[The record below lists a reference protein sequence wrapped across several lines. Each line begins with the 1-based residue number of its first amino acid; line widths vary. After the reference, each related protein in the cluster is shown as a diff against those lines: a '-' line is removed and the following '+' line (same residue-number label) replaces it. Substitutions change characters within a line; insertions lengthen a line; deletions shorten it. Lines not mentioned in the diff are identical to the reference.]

1 MPACSA
7 CGASNAADA
16 RFCSACGVRL
26 APDPAALTRK
36 TVTTLHS
43 DLAGFTTLSERM
55 DPESMHTVMGRYFTA
70 MHEAIERHGG
80 QVEKYIG
87 DAIMAIFG
95 HPHLHEDDALRAARC
110 AMDMRDALTQLN
122 RELEA
127 GWGVTLHARY
137 GLATGEVAFARVG
150 SQPFFALGDAVNL
163 AQRLEA
169 AAPADEVLINR
180 ETARML
186 GPSARLQ
193 RLDPLDLKGKA
204 EPVPAWRLVALLPVG
219 EPVQLAPAP
228 RMVGRDGELEAL
240 HAALADVK
248 AERHCRLVTVLGA
261 AGVGKSCLVRSFLSD
276 AEASATTLF
285 GRCLSYGEGITFWP
299 LAAIV
304 EQLAGR
310 ADETAIASFLGN
322 GEDDRWVA
330 ARVARAVGF
339 APGAAP
345 IEEIQLAV
353 RRLLEFA
360 ARRRPVV
367 VVVEDIQWAETTML
381 AVLEHIASYAQ
392 DVPLLLLCLARTE
405 LLKRR
410 PAWPVEHT
418 VRLGP
423 LSEPASER
431 LLEQLDPVM
440 AVDADER
447 GRLLAAAEGN
457 PFFLEQLVA
466 MRQETGSI
474 AAIPPTIQAILAA
487 RADALGA
494 TERAVIDCAAIEGR
508 QFHRGIVAELLA
520 PEHRAGLAQALA
532 SLVERDLIRAGRPD
546 LPGEEGY
553 RFSHILVRDSVYA
566 LVPKARRAELHERFA
581 RSLEARSVGDRD
593 FREIIGYH
601 FEQAHRCWTDLQP
614 GNVPDHRRLAE
625 AAAHNLGAVGRAA
638 LGRGDLPAAVNLL
651 ERAVKLLDDDEP
663 ALGWLLPELGTA
675 LTQRGH
681 LPEAEAVLD
690 TAVRR
695 AAELGDPGYE
705 AHARVC
711 LLAARLLL
719 DTGPAAQEVHRRFG
733 DLLATFTANGD
744 ELGLDRL
751 WRLRAQVDW
760 IEGSGDADAA
770 WETGVEH
777 AARAGDEGGRANAL
791 CWLASSAFSGPMPA
805 IDGIARCEA
814 VRVDLHGN
822 RLAQAFVLQ
831 PLAALWAMRGE
842 WATARA
848 LLAESNAMLG
858 ELGHTMFTATVRYY
872 EAFVALLGDDPAG
885 AEASLRDGYQWL
897 QEKRETALRA
907 DLVVMLARALYA
919 QGRPDEAFDLTHAA
933 EQEADPDDRSPQIG
947 WRTVRGAILAGRG
960 HLTEAKRL
968 TADALALVEHT
979 DWLNDH
985 ADALITRAE
994 VLVACGEHADAHE
1007 AMQAALALYERKGNA
1022 TTAENVRARLTR
1034 ARVGVRGSAEPRR

>member
-7 CGASNAADA
+7 CGATNAADA

-26 APDPAALTRK
+26 AADPAALTRK

-43 DLAGFTTLSERM
+43 DLAGFTTLSERL
-55 DPESMHTVMGRYFTA
+55 DPESLHSVMGRYFTA

-169 AAPADEVLINR
+169 AAPANEVLINR

-219 EPVQLAPAP
+219 EATQLAPAP

-248 AERHCRLVTVLGA
+248 AARHCRLVTVLGA
-261 AGVGKSCLVRSFLSD
+261 AGVGKSCLVRSFLSE

-322 GEDDRWVA
+322 DEDDRWVA

-353 RRLLEFA
+353 RRLFEFA

-367 VVVEDIQWAETTML
+367 VVVEDIQWAEPTML
-381 AVLEHIASYAQ
+381 AVLEHIAAYAQ

-520 PEHRAGLAQALA
+520 PEHRAGLEQALG

-546 LPGEEGY
+546 FPGEEGY

-566 LVPKARRAELHERFA
+566 LLPKARRAELHERFA
-581 RSLEARSVGDRD
+581 RSLEKRSVGDRD

-601 FEQAHRCWTDLQP
+601 FEQAHRCSTDLQP
-614 GNVPDHRRLAE
+614 GSDHRHLAQ
-625 AAAHNLGAVGRAA
+625 AGARNLGAVGRAA
-638 LGRGDLPAAVNLL
+638 LVRGDVPAAVNLL
-651 ERAVKLLDDDEP
+651 ERAVKLLGDDEP

-675 LTQRGH
+675 LIQAGS
-681 LPEAEAVLD
+681 LAKAEAVLES
-690 TAVRR
+690 AVRR
-695 AAELGDPGYE
+695 ASDMAEPGYE
-705 AHARVC
+705 AHALVC
-711 LLAARLLL
+711 LLSARLRFEI
-719 DTGPAAQEVHRRFG
+719 GSAAAEVRRSFPE
-733 DLLATFTANGD
+733 LLATFRLNGD
-744 ELGLDRL
+744 DLGLDRA
-751 WRLRAQVDW
+751 WRLRALVYW
-760 IEGSGDADAA
+760 LEARSGDAEAA
-770 WETGVEH
+770 WEFGVEH
-777 AARAGDEGGRANAL
+777 ARRAGDEEGLADAL
-791 CWLASSAFSGPMPA
+791 CWLASSAFSGPLPVV
-805 IDGIARCEA
+805 DGIARCEA
-814 VRVDLHGN
+814 IRSELRGN
-822 RLAQAFVLQ
+822 PRSEAFVLQ
-831 PLAALWAMRGE
+831 PLAGLWAMRGDYV
-842 WATARA
+842 TARA
-848 LLAESNAMLG
+848 LLSESNSMLA
-858 ELGHTMFTATVRYY
+858 ELGITMLTAFRYY
-872 EAFVALLGDDPAG
+872 EAFVALLANEPAA
-885 AEASLRDGYQWL
+885 AEFSLRDGYHWL
-897 QEKRETALRA
+897 QQSGEKALHAET
-907 DLVVMLARALYA
+907 VVMLARAIYA
-919 QGRPDEAFDLTHAA
+919 QGRLDEAFALTYEA
-933 EQEADPDDRSPQIG
+933 EREVDPDDLSPQFG
-947 WRTVRGAILAGRG
+947 WRAVRAAILARRG
-960 HLTEAKRL
+960 VLGEAKRL
-968 TADALALVEHT
+968 TAEALALVQTT
-979 DWLNDH
+979 DWLRDQ
-985 ADALITRAE
+985 ADALVTRAE
-994 VLVACGEHADAHE
+994 VLAACGELPAAID
-1007 AMQAALALYERKGNA
+1007 AMQGALVLYEQKGNLVA
-1022 TTAENVRARLTR
+1022 AENVRAMLTR
-1034 ARVGVRGSAEPRR
+1034 TPVQMRGSAKPRR

>member
-1 MPACSA
+1 MPACPA
-7 CGASNAADA
+7 CRASNAADS
-16 RFCSACGVRL
+16 RFCSACGARL
-26 APDPAALTRK
+26 TADPAALTRK

-70 MHEAIERHGG
+70 MHGAIERHGG

-110 AMDMRDALTQLN
+110 AMEMRDELTLLN

-163 AQRLEA
+163 AQRLET

-180 ETARML
+180 ETARLL
-186 GPSARLQ
+186 GSSARLQ
-193 RLDPLDLKGKA
+193 RLDPLNLKGKA
-204 EPVPAWRLVALLPVG
+204 EPVPAWRLVALLPAG
-219 EPVQLAPAP
+219 EAAPLVPGP
-228 RMVGRDGELEAL
+228 RMVGRDDELEIL
-240 HAALADVK
+240 QVALADVQ
-248 AERHCRLVTVLGA
+248 AERRCRLVTVLGA
-261 AGVGKSCLVRSFLSD
+261 AGVGKSCLVRSFLSE
-276 AEASATTLF
+276 AEESATTLF

-310 ADETAIASFLGN
+310 ADETAIVTLLGDD
-322 GEDDRWVA
+322 EDGRWVA
-330 ARVARAVGF
+330 ERVARAVGF
-339 APGAAP
+339 APGAAA

-353 RRLLEFA
+353 RRLLEAA

-367 VVVEDIQWAETTML
+367 VVVEDIQWAEPTL
-381 AVLEHIASYAQ
+381 LGVLEHVASYAH
-392 DVPLLLLCLARTE
+392 DVPLLLVCLARPE

-410 PAWPVEHT
+410 PAWPVAHT

-431 LLEQLDPVM
+431 LLEQLDPVV
-440 AVDADER
+440 AVNADER
-447 GRLLAAAEGN
+447 ARLLAAAEGN

-474 AAIPPTIQAILAA
+474 AAIPATIQAILAA
-487 RADALGA
+487 RADALGE

-508 QFHRGIVAELLA
+508 QFHRGVVAELLA
-520 PEHRAGLAQALA
+520 ADYRPGVDQALA
-532 SLVERDLIRAGRPD
+532 SLVDRDLIRPGRPD

-553 RFSHILVRDSVYA
+553 RFSHNLVRDSVYA
-566 LVPKARRAELHERFA
+566 LLPKARRADMHERYA

-601 FEQAHRCWTDLQP
+601 FEQAHRCSTDLQP
-614 GNVPDHRRLAE
+614 GKSPDHRRLAE
-625 AAAHNLGAVGRAA
+625 AGAGHLGAVGRTA
-638 LGRGDLPAAVNLL
+638 LGRGDVPAAVNLL
-651 ERAVKLLDDDEP
+651 ERATRLLDDDEP

-675 LTQRGH
+675 LAQAGS
-681 LPEAEAVLD
+681 LPEAENVLSA
-690 TAVRR
+690 AVRR
-695 AAELGDPGYE
+695 ASEQGEPADE
-705 AHARVC
+705 AHALVC
-711 LLAARLLL
+711 LLSARLRL
-719 DTGPAAQEVHRRFG
+719 DTGAAAQEVHRRFP
-733 DLLATFTANGD
+733 DLLATFSAND
-744 ELGLDRL
+744 DDLGLDRL
-751 WRLRAQVDW
+751 WRLRAQVHW
-760 IEGSGDADAA
+760 IEGSGEADAA
-770 WETGVEH
+770 WEVGVEH
-777 AARAGDEGGRANAL
+777 AGRAGDEEGRADAL

-805 IDGIARCEA
+805 VDGIVRCEA
-814 VRVDLHGN
+814 MRVELHGN
-822 RLAQAFVLQ
+822 PLAQAFVLQ

-842 WATARA
+842 WATARE
-848 LLAESNAMLG
+848 LLAESNAMVA
-858 ELGHTMFTATVRYY
+858 ELGNTLLTAAVRYY
-872 EAFVALLGDDPAG
+872 EAFVALLGDDPGG

-907 DLVVMLARALYA
+907 DLVVMLARAMYA
-919 QGRPDEAFDLTHAA
+919 QGRFDEAFDLTHAA
-933 EQEADPDDRSPQIG
+933 EQGADPDDRSPQID
-947 WRTVRGAILAGRG
+947 WRTVRGAILARRG
-960 HLTEAKRL
+960 HVTEAKRL

-985 ADALITRAE
+985 ADALMTRAE
-994 VLVACGEHADAHE
+994 LLVACGEHGDSAE
-1007 AMQAALALYERKGNA
+1007 AMQAALALYERKGNV
-1022 TTAENVRARLTR
+1022 TTAENVRAMLAR
-1034 ARVGVRGSAEPRR
+1034 APVGVRGSAESRR